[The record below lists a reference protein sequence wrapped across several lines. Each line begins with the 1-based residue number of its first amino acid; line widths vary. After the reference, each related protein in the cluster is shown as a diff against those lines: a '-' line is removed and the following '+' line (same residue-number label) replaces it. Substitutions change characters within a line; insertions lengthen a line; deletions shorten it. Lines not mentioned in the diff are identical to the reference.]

1 MRIQLKSTIM
11 KYNSI
16 IITAFFGLTFFVS
29 SCSKCY
35 ECTREIEIQSG
46 GQTIAVEEDIDE
58 FCTTDDSEV
67 DSRREVGEDCV
78 PV

>member
-1 MRIQLKSTIM
+1 M
-11 KYNSI
+11 KNTGIALSL
-16 IITAFFGLTFFVS
+16 FFGLSFAFS

-46 GQTIAVEEDIDE
+46 GQTVAVEEDTDE
-58 FCTTDDSEV
+58 FCTADDWEV
-67 DSRREVGEDCV
+67 DSRRESGEDCV

>member
-1 MRIQLKSTIM
+1 M
-11 KYNSI
+11 KNTG
-16 IITAFFGLTFFVS
+16 ITLLLFFAGALTFS

-46 GQTIAVEEDIDE
+46 GQTVAVEEDTDE
-58 FCTTDDSEV
+58 FCTVDENEV
-67 DSRREVGEDCV
+67 DLRRADGENCK